1 MQIVIL
7 LMVLTMMMTIVTTLM
22 TNEGM
27 WWHKSS
33 VRVNSDTHDI
43 NCFSK
48 NEDNADNVNYDDNND
63 DADDARGQMA
73 FLMLA
78 QALANAA
85 ADNNPT
91 T

>member
-1 MQIVIL
+1 
-7 LMVLTMMMTIVTTLM
+7 MTIVTTLM

-48 NEDNADNVNYDDNND
+48 NEDKSDNVNYDDNND